1 MKKLSFLAAAAALAC
16 LTAPSPAFAKV
27 EIVNVA
33 SSALAKG
40 STFAWAPVPA
50 IGVGI
55 LDPAVANE
63 ITAQRL
69 QAITEAT
76 LAAKGYRQ
84 VDDPSQADF
93 LVSYTV
99 GMLPM
104 SDADIATSGCDAPNC
119 TIPANATVDT
129 SIHTE
134 GMLVLD
140 LTERQTGRLVWRA
153 TSKKRVTGKDVSD
166 KKLAS
171 LLREMTKALPQDA
184 QAAAT
189 PTQTTIDQQQKGN

>member
-1 MKKLSFLAAAAALAC
+1 MTHSHFLGGLAALA
-16 LTAPSPAFAKV
+16 LMTGATPAFAKV
-27 EIVNVA
+27 DISKA
-33 SSALAKG
+33 PSAALVKG

-50 IGVGI
+50 VGVG
-55 LDPAVANE
+55 LPDPAIAND
-63 ITAQRL
+63 ITASRL
-69 QAITEAT
+69 QAITEST

-84 VDDPSQADF
+84 VSSPDQADF

-104 SDADIATSGCDAPNC
+104 SDADISTSGCNSPICNV
-119 TIPANATVDT
+119 PANASLDT

-153 TSKKRVTGKDVSD
+153 TSKKRVTAKDVSD
-166 KKLAS
+166 KRLSA
-171 LLREMTKALPQDA
+171 LLREMTKALPEQ
-184 QAAAT
+184 
-189 PTQTTIDQQQKGN
+189 